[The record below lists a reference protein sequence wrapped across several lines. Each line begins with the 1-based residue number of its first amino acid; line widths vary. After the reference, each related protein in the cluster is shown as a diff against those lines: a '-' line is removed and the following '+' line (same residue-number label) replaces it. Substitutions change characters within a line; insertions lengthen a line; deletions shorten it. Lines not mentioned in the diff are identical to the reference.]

1 MNWQKEQ
8 AGMGFAVHGSLFSV
22 GASVAGGADGTYR
35 THGTLVTLESI
46 MRSNREQGTANG
58 EPTSVNGEL
67 RTANGKPPTRL
78 GQGTW
83 RMGERADR
91 HRSEVKALQL
101 GFDLGMTLVDTAEMY
116 GEGRAEVLVGEAI
129 AGRRKDIFLV
139 SKVYP
144 HRASRSGVLTA
155 CEESLKRL
163 KTDYLDLYLLH
174 WRGSIPLAETFEGFL
189 QLKQQGMIREF
200 GVSNFDVDDMQQLA
214 GVPGGREVFTD
225 QVLYNLTRRGIE
237 WDLLPWCRDRKMT
250 VMAYSPMEQ
259 GRLSVQMDVIARKV
273 NANRFQL
280 ALAWLLHQ
288 DGVLVIPKAA
298 SEAHVIENRKALD
311 IEIPEPIF
319 AELDA
324 LFPPPR
330 NKSSLE
336 IL

>member
-1 MNWQKEQ
+1 M
-8 AGMGFAVHGSLFSV
+8 M
-22 GASVAGGADGTYR
+22 T
-35 THGTLVTLESI
+35 T
-46 MRSNREQGTANG
+46 NREQGIANG
-58 EPTSVNGEL
+58 EPTSLNGEL
-67 RTANGKPPTRL
+67 RTVNGKPLTRL

-83 RMGERADR
+83 RMGERSDR
-91 HRSEVKALQL
+91 HRSEVRALQL

-144 HRASRSGVLTA
+144 HRASKSGVLTA
-155 CEESLKRL
+155 CEQSLRRL

-174 WRGSIPLAETFEGFL
+174 WRSSIPLTETFEGFA

-200 GVSNFDVDDMQQLA
+200 GVSNFDAGDMEELT
-214 GVPGGREVFTD
+214 GVPGGEQAFTN

-237 WDLLPWCRDRKMT
+237 WDLLPWCRERKMP
-250 VMAYSPMEQ
+250 VMAYSPVEQ
-259 GRLSVQMDVIARKV
+259 GRLPAKMDSIARKL

-288 DGVLVIPKAA
+288 DSILVIPKAG
-298 SEAHVIENRKALD
+298 SEAHVLENRKALD
-311 IEIPEPIF
+311 IQIPEQIL

-330 NKSSLE
+330 SKSPLE
-336 IL
+336 ML